1 MSLTTTR
8 FTPSAL
14 FRRRATA
21 TTATVDTATT
31 ARTAAPSR
39 GVRTRDVLNVLAVVT
54 ALAVI
59 NVTAHFS
66 QLAAVATTVPVGVAI
81 LLVIARANG
90 MTWRDLGLGRHTHG
104 KGLLYGLGAAGLVVL
119 AVGIGLAMP
128 FTREFFFN
136 ESYASLRTAL
146 IAALVI
152 IPLQTVLPEELAF
165 RGVLHGTLARMGGTK
180 LVFFGSSLLFG
191 LWHIA
196 SSLNLTAS
204 NAGLTAF
211 LGSGTAAQWLGVGA
225 AVVATA
231 GAGAGLTW
239 LRHHT
244 GSVIAPIGLHWAL
257 NAVGALAAAAA
268 WQLL

>member
-8 FTPSAL
+8 FTPSSL
-14 FRRRATA
+14 LRRRTTGSAAGAATA
-21 TTATVDTATT
+21 TAA
-31 ARTAAPSR
+31 TAAVSSR
-39 GVRTRDVLNVLAVVT
+39 RLRTRDILNVVAVVA

-104 KGLLYGLGAAGLVVL
+104 RGLLYGVGAAALVVV
-119 AVGIGLAMP
+119 AVGIAVALP

-196 SSLNLTAS
+196 SSLNLTAT

-211 LGSGTAAQWLGVGA
+211 LGSGTAAQWLGVGG

-231 GAGAGLTW
+231 AAGAGLTW

>member
-1 MSLTTTR
+1 MTLTTTR
-8 FTPSAL
+8 RVHHHTPRHRLAPRA
-14 FRRRATA
+14 RRL
-21 TTATVDTATT
+21 
-31 ARTAAPSR
+31 
-39 GVRTRDVLNVLAVVT
+39 RDALNVLAVIA
-54 ALAVI
+54 ALVAI

-66 QLAAVATTVPVGVAI
+66 QLAAVAAFVPIGVMI
-81 LLVIARANG
+81 LLFLARANG
-90 MTWRDLGLGRHTHG
+90 MSWRDLGLARNTHG
-104 KGLLYGLGAAGLVVL
+104 KGLAYGLGAGVVVVL
-119 AVGIGLAMP
+119 GVAVAMALP

-165 RGVLHGTLARMGGTK
+165 RGVLHGSLARMGGTK
-180 LVFFGSSLLFG
+180 LVFFASSLLFG
-191 LWHIA
+191 LWHVA

-211 LGSGTAAQWLGVGA
+211 LGSGTAAQWAGVGL

-257 NAVGALAAAAA
+257 NATGALAAAAA
-268 WQLL
+268 WTFL

>member
-8 FTPSAL
+8 FTPSSFL
-14 FRRRATA
+14 RRRRTA
-21 TTATVDTATT
+21 TTATA
-31 ARTAAPSR
+31 TAAAVSPGR
-39 GVRTRDVLNVLAVVT
+39 IRTRDVLNVIAVIT

-104 KGLLYGLGAAGLVVL
+104 RGLLYGLGAAALVVVG
-119 AVGIGLAMP
+119 VGIAVALP

-180 LVFFGSSLLFG
+180 LVFIGSSLLFG

-211 LGSGTAAQWLGVGA
+211 LGSGTAAQWTGVGA

-231 GAGAGLTW
+231 AAGAGLTW